1 MAFNHSIFKQVIV
14 LLLCVWQSQVFAQS
28 PTLEIDASLEI
39 FPPQADHVHG
49 SSLVALP
56 NGDLLAVWFQGSG
69 ERTANDVRLLG
80 ARKEKTSST
89 WSSPF
94 LMADTPGIPDCNP
107 VIFLNSKDEL
117 MLVWIAV
124 LGNRW
129 ENSILKLRRSKN
141 FSQSGA
147 PIWNWQ
153 DNILLQPGEE
163 FEKEVKDR
171 FNELPDSNLGWSEY
185 APPYEKLILEAATDS
200 KKRSIGWM
208 TRIKPLVLGEK
219 IILPLYSD
227 GFNFS
232 MMAISEDSGETWK
245 PGLPLVGKGPIQP
258 ALAMRKNGDLVAML
272 RDSGDGPSFI
282 QQSISKDQG
291 KTWTVATK
299 TSIPNTASVELLVLA
314 DGRWLMVGNDLH
326 DGRYRLALWVS
337 TDEGLTWSES
347 PYYLENDSDK
357 KGSFSYPSVIQDSQ
371 GIVHISYSRH
381 LPTGKTIQYKRL
393 NPQILK

>member
-1 MAFNHSIFKQVIV
+1 MPFKKNLDTWIMGVV
-14 LLLCVWQSQVFAQS
+14 LWACSTPILAQS
-28 PTLEIDASLEI
+28 PVLLTESSLEI
-39 FPPQADHVHG
+39 FTPQSEHVHG

-69 ERTANDVRLLG
+69 ERTANDVRLMG
-80 ARKEKTSST
+80 SRKEKSSST

-107 VIFLNSKDEL
+107 VIFLNSKQDL

-141 FSQSGA
+141 YSQAGA

-171 FNELPDSNLGWSEY
+171 FNKLPDSNLGWSEY
-185 APPYEKLILEAATDS
+185 APSYEKLILEAATDS
-200 KKRSIGWM
+200 KKRSVGWM
-208 TRIKPLVLGEK
+208 TRIKPLILGEK

-232 MMAISEDSGETWK
+232 IMAISEDSGESWK
-245 PGLPLVGKGPIQP
+245 PSLPLVGKGPIQP
-258 ALAMRKNGDLVAML
+258 ALAQRKNGDLIAML
-272 RDSGDGPSFI
+272 RDAGDGPSFI
-282 QQSISKDQG
+282 QQSISTNQG

-299 TSIPNTASVELLVLA
+299 TSIPNTASVELLRLT
-314 DGRWLMVGNDLH
+314 DGRWLLIGNDLH

-337 TDEGLTWSES
+337 SDEGLTWSVS
-347 PYYLENDSDK
+347 PYYLENDPDK
-357 KGSFSYPSVIQDSQ
+357 KGSFSYPSVIQDSL
-371 GIVHISYSRH
+371 GMLHISYSRH
-381 LPTGKTIQYKRL
+381 LPTGKTIQYKSL
-393 NPQILK
+393 NPLMLK

>member
-1 MAFNHSIFKQVIV
+1 MRSTTISSTWITV
-14 LLLCVWQSQVFAQS
+14 LILLILTSPTFAQS
-28 PTLEIDASLEI
+28 PILVAESSLEI
-39 FPPQADHVHG
+39 FAPQSEHVHG

-69 ERTANDVRLLG
+69 ERTANDVRLMG
-80 ARKEKTSST
+80 SRKAKTSSA
-89 WSSPF
+89 WSPPF

-107 VIFLNSKDEL
+107 VIFLNSQQEL

-129 ENSILKLRRSKN
+129 ENSILRTRKSKN
-141 FSQSGA
+141 YLQAGA

-153 DNILLQPGEE
+153 DNIFLQPGEE
-163 FEKEVKDR
+163 FAKEVNEK
-171 FNELPDSNLGWSEY
+171 FKELPESNLGWSEY
-185 APPYEKLILEAATDS
+185 APSYEKLILEAAGDS

-208 TRIKPLVLGEK
+208 TRIKPLILGDK

-232 MMAISEDSGETWK
+232 IMAISDDSGETWK
-245 PGLPLVGKGPIQP
+245 PSLPLIGKGPIQP
-258 ALAMRKNGDLVAML
+258 ALAQRKNGELVAML
-272 RDSGDGPSFI
+272 RDSGDGPTFI
-282 QQSISKDQG
+282 QQSISKDEG
-291 KTWTVATK
+291 KSWTAATK

-337 TDEGLTWSES
+337 TDEGQTWSAS
-347 PYYLENDSDK
+347 PVYLENDPDK
-357 KGSFSYPSVIQDSQ
+357 KGSFSYPSLIQDST
-371 GIVHISYSRH
+371 GTVHLSYSRH
-381 LPTGKTIQYKRL
+381 LPNGKTIYHKSF
-393 NPQILK
+393 NPEKIK

>member
-1 MAFNHSIFKQVIV
+1 MAFNHSIFRQVIV
-14 LLLCVWQSQVFAQS
+14 LLLWIGQSQVFAQS
-28 PTLEIDASLEI
+28 PALFTDASLEI
-39 FPPQADHVHG
+39 FPPQSEHVHG

-69 ERTANDVRLLG
+69 ERTANDVRLMG
-80 ARKEKTSST
+80 SRKEKTSST

-129 ENSILKLRRSKN
+129 ENSVLRLRRSKN
-141 FSQSGA
+141 YSQAGA

-171 FNELPDSNLGWSEY
+171 FNELPESNLGWSEY
-185 APPYEKLILEAATDS
+185 APSYEKLILEATTDS

-232 MMAISEDSGETWK
+232 MMAISEDSGESWK
-245 PGLPLVGKGPIQP
+245 PSLPLVGKGPIQP
-258 ALAMRKNGDLVAML
+258 ALAQRKNGDLVAML

-299 TSIPNTASVELLVLA
+299 TSIPNTASVELLRLM
-314 DGRWLMVGNDLH
+314 DGRWLMIGNDLH

-337 TDEGLTWSES
+337 NDEGLSWSDS
-347 PYYLENDSDK
+347 PYYLENDPDK

-381 LPTGKTIQYKRL
+381 LPAGKTIQYKRL
-393 NPQILK
+393 NPQTLK